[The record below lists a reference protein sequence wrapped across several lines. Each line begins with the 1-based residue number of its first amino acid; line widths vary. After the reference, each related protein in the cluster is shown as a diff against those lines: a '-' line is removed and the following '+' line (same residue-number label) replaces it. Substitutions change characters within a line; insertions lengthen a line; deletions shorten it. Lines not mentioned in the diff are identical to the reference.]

1 MSNRTLLPIV
11 SFVLLCAAASAAD
24 RKAAITA
31 GTPSVTTPVLGSFTS
46 SEGTVVVEGV
56 PGAAQARL
64 VNGRA
69 LNSSEF
75 RKIALSTDAAQIPA
89 AAGRV
94 SQMVVSDDESTTLVA
109 AENGV
114 YEKSGDGWHL
124 ITSEAA
130 SALAFLPHRTDA
142 LVATKDRLYLIKA
155 GALQLATSQ
164 GIDSPLAIAASDDAA
179 AAIVLN
185 AGGVDVR
192 LVDLKTGTEGSLKLG
207 APARDIVRGSDATTF
222 LFVPQQGVSPWL
234 LDMNT
239 GQLSFA
245 PALPGGRAAH
255 QPPAAA
261 EVKR

>member
-1 MSNRTLLPIV
+1 
-11 SFVLLCAAASAAD
+11 
-24 RKAAITA
+24 
-31 GTPSVTTPVLGSFTS
+31 VLGSFTS
-46 SEGTVVVEGV
+46 SEGVVVVEGV

-64 VNGRA
+64 VNGRTVNPSESRKGA
-69 LNSSEF
+69 L
-75 RKIALSTDAAQIPA
+75 ATDAAQIPA
-89 AAGRV
+89 AAGHV
-94 SQMVVSDDESTTLVA
+94 SQMVVSDDDSTTLVA
-109 AENGV
+109 ADNGV

-142 LVATKDRLYLIKA
+142 IVATKDRLYLIKA
-155 GALQLATSQ
+155 GTLQLVTSQ
-164 GIDSPLAIAASDDAA
+164 GIDAPLAIAASDDAGT
-179 AAIVLN
+179 AIVLN

-192 LVDLKTGTEGSLKLG
+192 VVDMKTGTQASLKLG
-207 APARDIVRGSDATTF
+207 AAARGIVRGSDATTF

-245 PALPGGRAAH
+245 PALPDGFAAH

-261 EVKR
+261 EVKP